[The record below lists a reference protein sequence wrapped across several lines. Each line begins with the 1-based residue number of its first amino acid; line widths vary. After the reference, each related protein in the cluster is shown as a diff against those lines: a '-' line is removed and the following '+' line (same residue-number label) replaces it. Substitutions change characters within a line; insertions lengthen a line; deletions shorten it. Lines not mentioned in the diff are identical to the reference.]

1 MQEIAAEPALQSRFQ
16 TAGARAISST
26 PEEALAY
33 AEKERRMWQEMVKVS
48 GAKVE

>member
-1 MQEIAAEPALQSRFQ
+1 LQSRFQ